1 MNEDNDIGAKA
12 GEIWLVRCGY
22 KAGIDGTD
30 GAGDYPIRGWVELPD
45 GKHAYQWCK
54 NGRSSHIPTKRD
66 PYALNDLVC
75 RYDWRAELAP
85 IWAVLKP
92 EYRWLA
98 MDEDTRWLGYTE
110 RPIKSR
116 ALPRFTAATGTVVRL
131 DGLILPIPDCPWH
144 ETLTE
149 RPD

>member
-30 GAGDYPIRGWVELPD
+30 GAGDYPIRGWVEFPD
-45 GKHAYQWCK
+45 GKHAWQWTRS
-54 NGRSSHIPTKRD
+54 GRRIFNSAPLK
-66 PYALNDLVC
+66 DLVC

-98 MDEDTRWLGYTE
+98 QDDDGRWWCYAIRPTE
-110 RPIKSR
+110 SGSR
-116 ALPRFTAATGTVVRL
+116 WKCAPWALTLLSHLVFPE
-131 DGLILPIPDCPWH
+131 PYCPWH